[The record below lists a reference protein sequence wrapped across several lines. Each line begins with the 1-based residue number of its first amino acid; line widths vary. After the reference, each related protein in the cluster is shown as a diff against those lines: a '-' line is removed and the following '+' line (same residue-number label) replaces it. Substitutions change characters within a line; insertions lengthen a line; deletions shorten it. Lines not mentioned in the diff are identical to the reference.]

1 MIEIYKNIIQTAA
14 PILNSPF
21 MFRENMHNIHNY
33 QILLNDIRKMLRYD
47 LETISYRSSL
57 LWVNLP
63 QGYRSQKSLECL
75 QKKV

>member
-1 MIEIYKNIIQTAA
+1 MIEIYRNITQTAA

-33 QILLNDIRKMLRYD
+33 QILLNDIRKMVRYD